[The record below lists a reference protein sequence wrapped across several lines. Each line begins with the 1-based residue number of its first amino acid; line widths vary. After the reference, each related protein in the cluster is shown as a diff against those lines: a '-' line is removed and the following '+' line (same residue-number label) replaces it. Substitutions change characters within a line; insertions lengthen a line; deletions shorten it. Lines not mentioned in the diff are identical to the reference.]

1 MKLKLSLFALIA
13 AFAFTANA
21 QDEKAKKVLSD
32 LSAKTKSYT
41 SITANFSMTLVDQQ
55 SDLNL
60 KKEGQ
65 LKVQGNKYRVKLDK
79 DVVIGN
85 GTTRWT
91 YQAESNEVYVDDEEE
106 GNDASL
112 NPSKIF
118 TIWESGFKQTYDG
131 LKTEGAKSLHVIN
144 LHPLKPADTP
154 YHTVKVYIDKDK
166 NELVRVEVMGKEG
179 DKYVYEL
186 KSFNGNEAIDNGT
199 FAFNKSEFPG
209 AKVVDLR

>member
-1 MKLKLSLFALIA
+1 MKLKISLFALIA
-13 AFAFTANA
+13 AFALTANA

-65 LKVQGNKYRVKLDK
+65 LKVQGTKYRVKLDK

-106 GNDASL
+106 GADASL

-118 TIWESGFKQTYDG
+118 TIWESGFKQVYDG
-131 LKTEGAKSLHVIN
+131 LKTEGGKNLHVIN
-144 LHPLKPADTP
+144 LHPLKPADAP
-154 YHTVKVYIDKDK
+154 YHTVKVYVDKDK

-186 KSFNGNEAIDNGT
+186 KSFKGNEALDAGT

-209 AKVVDLR
+209 AVVVDLR